1 MTKQSSIPGHV
12 HIGTSGWHY
21 AHWRGPFY
29 PTDLAAARMLHY
41 YADRFDT
48 VEINNSFYRLPT
60 TNALET
66 WCHET
71 SADFCFAVKASRYI
85 THNLKL
91 KHPRQ
96 AEQKFLSQIEILG
109 RRLGPI
115 LFQLPPGWK
124 INVERLDEFLRGLSH
139 RHRYTFEF
147 RNPTWHVPEV
157 YDTLR
162 RHGAALCVHEIA
174 GFQCPIEVTADFT
187 YVRLHGPG
195 NRYQGDYSESSLRT
209 WAERIRNWREELAH
223 IFVYFDNDQSGFAAK
238 NALQLK
244 RMVDDNEQGRAVA

>member
-1 MTKQSSIPGHV
+1 MTRTSTLGHI

-29 PTDLAAARMLHY
+29 PADLAPAKMLRY

-60 TNALET
+60 TAALET
-66 WCHET
+66 WCQET
-71 SADFCFAVKASRYI
+71 PKDFCFAVKASRYI

-91 KHPRQ
+91 KNPAQ

-109 RRLGPI
+109 QRLGPI

-124 INVERLDEFLRGLSH
+124 VNVARLEEFLSGLPRH
-139 RHRYTFEF
+139 HRYTFEF
-147 RNPTWHVPEV
+147 RNPTWHVREV
-157 YDTLR
+157 YDALH
-162 RHGAALCVHEIA
+162 RHGAALCIHQIA
-174 GFQCPIEVTADFT
+174 GFQCPIEVTANFT

-195 NRYQGDYSESSLRT
+195 NKYQGDYSCSALRT
-209 WAERIRNWREELAH
+209 WANRIEHWRKELKH
-223 IFVYFDNDQSGFAAK
+223 TFVYFDNDQSGFAAK
-238 NALQLK
+238 NALELK
-244 RMVDDNEQGRAVA
+244 HMVEGEQNERSVA

>member
-1 MTKQSSIPGHV
+1 MTRTSALGHI

-29 PTDLAAARMLHY
+29 PADVAPAKMLRF
-41 YADRFDT
+41 YAHRFDT
-48 VEINNSFYRLPT
+48 VEVNNSLYRLPT
-60 TNALET
+60 TATLET
-66 WCHET
+66 WCQQT
-71 SADFCFAVKASRYI
+71 PKDFCFAVKASRYI

-91 KHPRQ
+91 KNREQ

-124 INVERLDEFLRGLSH
+124 INLTRLEEFLSGLPR

-147 RNPTWHVPEV
+147 RNPTWHVREV
-157 YDTLR
+157 YDTLH
-162 RHGAALCVHEIA
+162 RHGAALCIHEIA
-174 GFQCPIEVTADFT
+174 GFQCPIEVTANFT

-195 NRYQGDYSESSLRT
+195 NKYQGDYSHSTLRT
-209 WAERIRNWREELAH
+209 WTERIENWRRELDH
-223 IFVYFDNDQSGFAAK
+223 IFIYFDNDQSGFAAK
-238 NALQLK
+238 NALELK
-244 RMVDDNEQGRAVA
+244 HMVEGEQNERSVA